1 MLATLLGRTK
11 SFRALKVNAGRA
23 PWAGVFVLCDA
34 VVQRMANR
42 TGLSGA
48 GLRQEAAPR
57 GASAP
62 PMPPRGQGAK
72 CWGWGGHIWDDWC
85 VLQCQGRK
93 EAFKGPRRS
102 LTVDPW
108 SWCQLLLTGLLQT

>member
-11 SFRALKVNAGRA
+11 SIRALKVNAGRA

-72 CWGWGGHIWDDWC
+72 CWGVGGTFGMTGASC
-85 VLQCQGRK
+85 SVKAEKR
-93 EAFKGPRRS
+93 
-102 LTVDPW
+102 
-108 SWCQLLLTGLLQT
+108 LLRDHAGV